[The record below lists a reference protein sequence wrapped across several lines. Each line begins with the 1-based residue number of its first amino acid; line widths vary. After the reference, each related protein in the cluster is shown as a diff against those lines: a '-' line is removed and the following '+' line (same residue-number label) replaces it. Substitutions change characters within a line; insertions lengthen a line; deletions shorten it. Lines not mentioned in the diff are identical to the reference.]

1 MPNLAAP
8 HLRDGQVVFLP
19 PGTFGSYIFA
29 RAAKDA
35 GNRAEIATAETGT
48 LPWLARKQGPYAVR
62 ISGRGARLPTGVFP
76 LRLAPHALGVIER
89 AFPNAIEPCGDA
101 LSGALMNAGPIIH
114 PPLITMNAGPIEH
127 FDKWDIH
134 KEGTQPAIRRVTDA
148 LDAERIAIREA
159 LGYGG
164 PHFPLADHYSKDG
177 EPWMYARDAHDQLT
191 DSGDWSERLILVE
204 HRYMLEDLRLGLSFL
219 ASVAGLAGVQTP
231 LVKAFL
237 AIGSA
242 ITGQDFA
249 VTGRSLGF
257 ARPRRSR
264 PGRIAKSSR
273 RGFSMKPVIGC
284 LGAGRMGRGIA
295 VVFAFAGHQV
305 VVVDFKERE
314 ASAFEALAAEAKAEI
329 RSTLE
334 ILSRIDLLPAE
345 LVPTIAERITIV
357 PRQEA
362 SCGAAALRCHL
373 RRNAGN
379 PRLEAGGAGR
389 GLAAGGR
396 RPDHRLDH
404 VDDTGRRSR
413 GIDRTPRPLPQCAL
427 AQSGLSGAADR
438 IVSGAA
444 HRAGSDGADEG
455 AARRHRQGAGRLRG
469 AAGLHR
475 SAESRRWR

>member
-1 MPNLAAP
+1 MRRCALGRADERRSDHSSAADHHERRP
-8 HLRDGQVVFLP
+8 DRAFRQVGHPQGRNPAGDPPRDGRARCRTHRHPRGAWLR
-19 PGTFGSYIFA
+19 
-29 RAAKDA
+29 RAALSA
-35 GNRAEIATAETGT
+35 RRPLFEGRRALDVCARRATTSS
-48 LPWLARKQGPYAVR
+48 R
-62 ISGRGARLPTGVFP
+62 IPAIG
-76 LRLAPHALGVIER
+76 
-89 AFPNAIEPCGDA
+89 PNASS
-101 LSGALMNAGPIIH
+101 LSSTATCWRICVSACRSSH
-114 PPLITMNAGPIEH
+114 R
-127 FDKWDIH
+127 W
-134 KEGTQPAIRRVTDA
+134 PA
-148 LDAERIAIREA
+148 
-159 LGYGG
+159 
-164 PHFPLADHYSKDG
+164 
-177 EPWMYARDAHDQLT
+177 
-191 DSGDWSERLILVE
+191 
-204 HRYMLEDLRLGLSFL
+204 
-219 ASVAGLAGVQTP
+219 LAGVQTP

-249 VTGRSLGF
+249 VTGRSFGL

-362 SCGAAALRCHL
+362 GNGVAALRRHL

-379 PRLEAGGAGR
+379 PRLKQAALAEASRLAGE
-389 GLAAGGR
+389 GPIIASTTSTIL
-396 RPDHRLDH
+396 
-404 VDDTGRRSR
+404 VDDLAGL
-413 GIDRTPRPLPQCAL
+413 DRTPRPLSQCAL
-427 AQSGLSGAADR
+427 AQSSLSGAAG
-438 IVSGAA
+438 SNCL
-444 HRAGSDGADEG
+444 RASSP
-455 AARRHRQGAGRLRG
+455 RRK
-469 AAGLHR
+469 
-475 SAESRRWR
+475 